1 MTSITIC
8 GIRGRMGRTLVRLAG
23 EHADL
28 RIVGGIDRADEDAG
42 AGIVVATVD
51 DPAAALEDADV
62 IIDFSTAAATHALLE
77 HGMDRLAGSA
87 VVIGTTGLDA
97 ATHDLIDR
105 LSERAAVLTAAN
117 FSVGVNL
124 LEALCERV
132 SAALDSAAWDVE
144 IVEAHH
150 ARKVDAPSGTA
161 LALAE
166 AVARGRTQTLADVRR
181 DGRTG
186 ETGARPTGEI
196 GMHAIRGGD
205 IVGDHSVLFI
215 GARERIELRHSA
227 QDRALFADGALTAA
241 RWLAGRAPGR
251 YTMRDVLDI

>member
-1 MTSITIC
+1 MISITIC
-8 GIRGRMGRTLVRLAG
+8 GITGRMGSTLVRLAG

-28 RIVGGIDRADEDAG
+28 RVVGGIGRTGADVAADIA
-42 AGIVVATVD
+42 VATVD
-51 DPAAALEDADV
+51 NPAAALEGADV
-62 IIDFSTAAATHALLE
+62 VIDFSTASATRALVDRAA
-77 HGMDRLAGSA
+77 DQLAGRA
-87 VVIGTTGLDA
+87 LVIGTTGLDA
-97 ATHDLIDR
+97 ATQELIDR
-105 LSERAAVLTAAN
+105 LAQRAAVLTAAN

-132 SAALDSAAWDVE
+132 SAALDAAAYDVE

-150 ARKVDAPSGTA
+150 ARKVDAPSCTA
-161 LALAE
+161 LVLAE
-166 AVARGRTQTLADVRR
+166 AVARGRAQTLADVRR

-205 IVGDHSVLFI
+205 IVGEHSVLFI
-215 GARERIELRHSA
+215 GSRERIELRHAA

-251 YTMRDVLDI
+251 YTMRDVLDL

>member
-8 GIRGRMGRTLVRLAG
+8 GIRGRMGSTLVQLAG
-23 EHADL
+23 ERADVCV
-28 RIVGGIDRADEDAG
+28 VGGIDRTTAEAAADIA
-42 AGIVVATVD
+42 VATVD
-51 DPAAALEDADV
+51 DPAVALEHADV
-62 IIDFSTAAATHALLE
+62 VIDFSTAAVTHALLE
-77 HGMDRLAGSA
+77 GAADHLAGRA
-87 VVIGTTGLDA
+87 LVIGTTGLDA
-97 ATHDLIDR
+97 ATHALIDR

-124 LEALCERV
+124 LQALCERV
-132 SAALDSAAWDVE
+132 GAALGADAYDVE
-144 IVEAHH
+144 VVEAHH

-166 AVARGRTQTLADVRR
+166 AVARGRAQTFADVRR
-181 DGRTG
+181 DGRSG

-196 GMHAIRGGD
+196 GMHAVRGGN
-205 IVGDHSVLFI
+205 IVGDHAVLFI

-241 RWLAGRAPGR
+241 RWLAGREPGR
-251 YTMRDVLDI
+251 YTMRDVLDL